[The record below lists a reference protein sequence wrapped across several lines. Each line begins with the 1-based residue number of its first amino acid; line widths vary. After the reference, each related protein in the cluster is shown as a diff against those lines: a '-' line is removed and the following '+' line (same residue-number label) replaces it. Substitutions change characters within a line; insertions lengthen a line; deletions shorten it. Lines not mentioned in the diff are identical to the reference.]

1 MPRNSQID
9 EQISSV
15 LNEVTFKPSNILKIN
30 YSSSIKNNFDEINYE
45 NLSAELKINNLETS
59 FDYSNQN
66 DLNDNSY
73 LSNTTSFKLDDSN
86 SLSFKTR
93 RNKKINL
100 TEYYTLSY
108 QYENDCL
115 SASIQYNKEFYAD
128 RDIKPDEGIFL
139 KFTIIPDDKKD
150 KSKFIIKN
158 FFMYGN
164 NFKSINN
171 HQFIFL
177 KNKNY
182 INYK

>member
-73 LSNTTSFKLDDSN
+73 SNLIQLVLNLMIIIYLLKQEEIKKL
-86 SLSFKTR
+86 
-93 RNKKINL
+93 I
-100 TEYYTLSY
+100 
-108 QYENDCL
+108 
-115 SASIQYNKEFYAD
+115 
-128 RDIKPDEGIFL
+128 
-139 KFTIIPDDKKD
+139 
-150 KSKFIIKN
+150 
-158 FFMYGN
+158 
-164 NFKSINN
+164 
-171 HQFIFL
+171 
-177 KNKNY
+177 
-182 INYK
+182 

>member
-1 MPRNSQID
+1 MSKYH
-9 EQISSV
+9 V

-139 KFTIIPDDKKD
+139 KFTIIPDDKKR
-150 KSKFIIKN
+150 
-158 FFMYGN
+158 
-164 NFKSINN
+164 
-171 HQFIFL
+171 
-177 KNKNY
+177 
-182 INYK
+182 